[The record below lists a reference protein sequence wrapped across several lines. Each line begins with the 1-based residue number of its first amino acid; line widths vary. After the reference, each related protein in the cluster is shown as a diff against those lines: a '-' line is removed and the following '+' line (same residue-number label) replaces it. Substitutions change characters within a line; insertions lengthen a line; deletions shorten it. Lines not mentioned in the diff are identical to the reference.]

1 MANYA
6 AAMQLAG
13 GRAEPRTHG
22 SWLPSHSSF
31 SAIMLCALKS
41 QQCSSANVQS
51 LIEISAGLATHSLS
65 P

>member
-13 GRAEPRTHG
+13 GRAEPRTRG